1 MNKLVVAGLGAMSLT
16 MLGGTAIAQDHNHG
30 DHDHGA
36 QSQMPTM
43 EECRSMHDEMMGDN
57 SDHHDQASRQAMM
70 ENMDEAKRT
79 RMQQCHEMMQSMHG
93 HGQDE
98 DQAAQGHDHQAAD
111 TGHRH

>member
-70 ENMDEAKRT
+70 ENMDEAMRT
-79 RMQQCHEMMQSMHG
+79 RMQQCHDMMQSMHD
-93 HGQDE
+93 HGQGEEQNSGD
-98 DQAAQGHDHQAAD
+98 HDHHSAGN
-111 TGHRH
+111 GHRH